1 LVGRGKRFLSDLG
14 EAFTMARILAAL
26 LLVSTITVSASA
38 DTVIVTR
45 EGCAALQR
53 YVPSADV
60 EYRPGHDVVNGK
72 SVAPADLD
80 GGVPPIKLPE
90 EIEVVISVE
99 LQQRLGI
106 PVDSTLYKP
115 ETFLGS
121 VVVKPDGRAYYNGQP
136 LQNDAAYE
144 LAQLCQKQGAT
155 PRSNAH

>member
-1 LVGRGKRFLSDLG
+1 
-14 EAFTMARILAAL
+14 MARIPVVL
-26 LLVSTITVSASA
+26 LLVSAFAASASA

-53 YVPSADV
+53 YVPSPDV
-60 EYRPGHDVVNGK
+60 EYRPGRDVVNGK
-72 SVAPADLD
+72 PVAPADLD
-80 GGVPPIKLPE
+80 GGAPPIKLPD

-121 VVVKPDGRAYYNGQP
+121 VTVKPDGRAYFNGQP

-144 LAQLCQKQGAT
+144 LAQLCQKQGAA
-155 PRSNAH
+155 PRSNAR